1 MHDIKSIRDNPDAFD
16 RGLKRR
22 GLAPESAR
30 LLALDEE
37 RRAAITAFEQA
48 QAARNAASKEI
59 GEAKKNKDEAR
70 ANALMARSRS

>member
-1 MHDIKSIRDNPDAFD
+1 MGLRPAVKRIGDAFD
-16 RGLKRR
+16 KGLKRR
-22 GLAPESAR
+22 GLAPESKA
-30 LLALDEE
+30 LQALDEE

-70 ANALMARSRS
+70 ASTLA